1 MKWTSYSKKLK
12 DLASDM
18 KDTKLAQIIKALKE
32 YDGEEVR
39 IMEVCGTHTAA
50 ISENGIPSMLS
61 PKIKLISGPGCPVCV
76 TVTAVID
83 KLVELSMQDNTCVL
97 TFGDLIRVKGTS
109 KSLADAKADG
119 ANVKMVYSPMETI
132 ELAKQ
137 NPDCTFVFA
146 AIGFETTTPVY
157 AMVLEEAIKADL
169 HNLKLL
175 TSLKTMP
182 QVIRWVTN
190 NGGGVDGF
198 IAPGH
203 VAAVTGSD
211 IFKELSD
218 ELDIPFVVSGFEGE
232 QLILTIYAL
241 VSMKGKKGL
250 RNLYKSVVTKDG
262 NTKAKELIDKYFEVS
277 DSSWRGMGKIE
288 GSGMV
293 LREQYRSFDAGSIGL
308 DEDHMPKGCCCASV
322 LVGKVKP
329 TDCPLF
335 GKTCTPDNAHGACMV
350 STEGSCYN
358 YFVSGRR

>member
-1 MKWTSYSKKLK
+1 MGKISFEEILDTLK
-12 DLASDM
+12 N
-18 KDTKLAQIIKALKE
+18 

-83 KLVELSMQDNTCVL
+83 KLVELCMDENTIVL

-119 ANVKMVYSPMETI
+119 GHVRMVYSPMETVK
-132 ELAKQ
+132 LAKED
-137 NPDCTFVFA
+137 PTHTYVFA

-157 AMVLEEAIKADL
+157 AMVLEEAIKSDVQ
-169 HNLKLL
+169 NLKLL

-182 QVIRWVTN
+182 EVIRWVVN
-190 NGGGVDGF
+190 NGGGIDGF

-203 VAAVTGSD
+203 VSAITGSEVYE
-211 IFKELSD
+211 ELSQ
-218 ELDIPFVVSGFEGE
+218 ELNLPFVVSGFEGK
-232 QLILTIYAL
+232 QLLLTIYAL
-241 VSMKGKKGL
+241 INMKGKPGIK
-250 RNLYKSVVTKDG
+250 NLYKDVVTKEG
-262 NTKAKELIDKYFEVS
+262 NTKAKEVVNKYFEPS
-277 DSSWRGMGKIE
+277 DASWRGMGKIK
-288 GSGMV
+288 GSGMT
-293 LREQYRSFDAGSIGL
+293 LREEYRMYDAGSLGL
-308 DEDHMPKGCCCASV
+308 DEDHMPAGCSCASV
-322 LVGKVKP
+322 LVGKIKP
-329 TDCPLF
+329 NECPLF
-335 GKTCTPDNAHGACMV
+335 GKVCTPDNAHGACMV

>member
-1 MKWTSYSKKLK
+1 MQNMDIK
-12 DLASDM
+12 D
-18 KDTKLAQIIKALKE
+18 IVRALKE
-32 YDGEEVR
+32 YDGEEIR

-83 KLVELSMQDNTCVL
+83 KLIELSMRVDTIVL
-97 TFGDLIRVKGTS
+97 TFGDLIRVKGTN

-119 ANVKMVYSPMETI
+119 AHVRMVYSPMETI
-132 ELAKQ
+132 SLAK
-137 NPDCTFVFA
+137 NDPNHIYVFA

-157 AMVLEEAIKADL
+157 AMLIKEAQEQNI

-182 QVIRWVTN
+182 QVIRWVVR
-190 NGGGVDGF
+190 NGGGIDGF

-203 VAAVTGSD
+203 VAAITGSNV
-211 IFKELSD
+211 FKELSD
-218 ELDIPFVVSGFEGE
+218 ELSIPFVVSGFEGV
-232 QLILTIYAL
+232 QLLLTIYAL
-241 VSMKGKKGL
+241 ISMKGKSGIK
-250 RNLYKSVVTKDG
+250 NLYKNVVTEDG
-262 NTKAKELIDKYFEVS
+262 NVKAKELVDKYFTKA
-277 DSSWRGMGKIE
+277 DSAWRGMGTIHD
-288 GSGMV
+288 SGMI
-293 LREQYRSFDAGSIGL
+293 LRDEYKEYDAGSFGL
-308 DEDHMPKGCCCASV
+308 DEDHMPPGCSCASV

-329 TDCPLF
+329 NECPLF
-335 GKTCTPDNAHGACMV
+335 GKNCTPDNAHGACMV

>member
-1 MKWTSYSKKLK
+1 MPNNSL
-12 DLASDM
+12 D
-18 KDTKLAQIIKALKE
+18 QIINALKE

-83 KLVELSMQDNTCVL
+83 RLIELSMQENTIVL
-97 TFGDLIRVKGTS
+97 TFGDLIRVKGTT

-119 ANVKMVYSPMETI
+119 AHVKMVYSPMETLS
-132 ELAKQ
+132 LAAKE
-137 NPDCTFVFA
+137 PDKTFVFA
-146 AIGFETTTPVY
+146 AIGFETTTPAY
-157 AMVLEEAIKADL
+157 AMVIEKAIEQGI

-182 QVIRWVTN
+182 EVIRWVVK
-190 NGGGVDGF
+190 NGGGIDGF

-211 IFKELSD
+211 IFKELSK
-218 ELDIPFVVSGFEGE
+218 ELGIPFAVSGFEGE
-232 QLILTIYAL
+232 QLLLTIYSL
-241 VSMKGKKGL
+241 VSMKGKSGIK
-250 RNLYKSVVTKDG
+250 NFYKSVVSEEG
-262 NTKAKELIDKYFEVS
+262 NIKAQSIVNKYFEPA
-277 DSSWRGMGKIE
+277 DSSWRGMGKIP
-288 GSGMV
+288 GSGMI
-293 LREQYRSFDAGSIGL
+293 LKDEYREYDAGSIGL
-308 DEDHMPKGCCCASV
+308 DEDHMPPGCSCASV

-329 TDCPLF
+329 YECPLF
-335 GKTCTPDNAHGACMV
+335 GKVCTPDNAHGACMV

-358 YFVSGRR
+358 YFVSGRK

>member
-1 MKWTSYSKKLK
+1 MQNMDIK
-12 DLASDM
+12 D
-18 KDTKLAQIIKALKE
+18 IVRALKE
-32 YDGEEVR
+32 YDGEEIR

-83 KLVELSMQDNTCVL
+83 KLIELSMRVDTIVL
-97 TFGDLIRVKGTS
+97 TFGDLIRVKGTN

-119 ANVKMVYSPMETI
+119 AHVRMVYSPMEAI
-132 ELAKQ
+132 SLAK
-137 NPDCTFVFA
+137 NDPNHIYVFA

-157 AMVLEEAIKADL
+157 AMLIKEAQEQNI

-182 QVIRWVTN
+182 QVIRWVVR
-190 NGGGVDGF
+190 NGGGIDGF

-203 VAAVTGSD
+203 VAAITGSNV
-211 IFKELSD
+211 FKELSD
-218 ELDIPFVVSGFEGE
+218 ELSIPFVVSGFEGA
-232 QLILTIYAL
+232 QLLLTIYAL
-241 VSMKGKKGL
+241 ISMKGKSGIK
-250 RNLYKSVVTKDG
+250 NLYKNVVTEDG
-262 NTKAKELIDKYFEVS
+262 NVKARELVDKYFTIA
-277 DSSWRGMGKIE
+277 DSAWRGMGTIHD
-288 GSGMV
+288 SGMI
-293 LREQYRSFDAGSIGL
+293 LRDEYKEYDAGSFGL
-308 DEDHMPKGCCCASV
+308 DEDHMPPGCSCASV

-329 TDCPLF
+329 NECPLF
-335 GKTCTPDNAHGACMV
+335 GKNCTPDNAHGACMV